1 MSARRK
7 AIAAQ
12 RKEQPAENAPQDSR
26 VSSLRSRLLAVP
38 HHYEDE
44 NGVICGSTPL
54 GKVDS

>member
-12 RKEQPAENAPQDSR
+12 RSEQPAESAPQDSR
-26 VSSLRSRLLAVP
+26 ISSLRARLAALP

-44 NGVICGSTPL
+44 NGVMRNATPL